1 LRERVPHKGE
11 RGKKKPQTTPTHTM
25 ELFQY
30 KTIQYHTQSERKYQN
45 GNAVH
50 AMHHSQIQVAFATRL
65 FAKGEIR
72 KDFIEYHD
80 EQT

>member
-1 LRERVPHKGE
+1 
-11 RGKKKPQTTPTHTM
+11 M
-25 ELFQY
+25 ALFQY

-45 GNAVH
+45 RNAVH
-50 AMHHSQIQVAFATRL
+50 AMHHPQIQVAFATRL